1 VSGALTIGPAY
12 GAMSMVKGCG
22 LRGDGKLQQAKSL
35 QRYQELS
42 AGTGEYFTV
51 SVSINSQARHA
62 LAP

>member
-1 VSGALTIGPAY
+1 
-12 GAMSMVKGCG
+12 MSMVKGCG